1 MSIRRRLSATSKPNR
16 TAEATGA
23 MGAAQRLR
31 RQRWAPADSAGHPGV
46 EPGAAPIAAPGVL
59 SPPPPPLVVT
69 PGMACDPDTDMSTL
83 WLIAREHPHL
93 RKWLIANPKA
103 DAALLEYVS
112 QAGGPGVRNAF
123 DILFGEATSGEA
135 TG

>member
-1 MSIRRRLSATSKPNR
+1 
-16 TAEATGA
+16 
-23 MGAAQRLR
+23 
-31 RQRWAPADSAGHPGV
+31 V
-46 EPGAAPIAAPGVL
+46 EPGAMPIAAPGVL

-112 QAGGPGVRNAF
+112 QAGGPGVRDAF

>member
-1 MSIRRRLSATSKPNR
+1 MSIRRRLSAISKPNG
-16 TAEATGA
+16 TAEAAGTTGP
-23 MGAAQRLR
+23 AQRLQ
-31 RQRWAPADSAGHPGV
+31 RQRWTPAGSAGHPGA
-46 EPGAAPIAAPGVL
+46 EPGVVSIAAPGVL

-112 QAGGPGVRNAF
+112 QAGGPGVRDAF

>member
-16 TAEATGA
+16 TAEAAGTTGP
-23 MGAAQRLR
+23 AQRLR
-31 RQRWAPADSAGHPGV
+31 QQRWTPAGSAGHL
-46 EPGAAPIAAPGVL
+46 GADLDAVPIAATDVL

-69 PGMACDPDTDMSTL
+69 PAMACDPDTDMPTL

-112 QAGGPGVRNAF
+112 QAGGPGVRDAF

>member
-23 MGAAQRLR
+23 MGPAQRLR
-31 RQRWAPADSAGHPGV
+31 QQRWTPAGSAGHPGV
-46 EPGAAPIAAPGVL
+46 DLDAVPIAAPGVL

-69 PGMACDPDTDMSTL
+69 PAMACDPDTDMPTL

-112 QAGGPGVRNAF
+112 QAGGPGVRDAF
-123 DILFGEATSGEA
+123 GILFGETTSGEA